1 MNGPND
7 RMAPERLAQE
17 YASALR
23 QYVSGAGEAAL
34 TRAYELGRAAAGS
47 GVGLLELA
55 VLHHDALAHLPHDSL
70 RNGRPAPVAMAAQ
83 FLAESLSPF
92 EMTLRSYQD
101 HARLLG
107 LGGGLAQE
115 NAEIVRAREQLRTIL
130 DATTAVIY
138 LKDAEGRYLFVN
150 RQFQEVFGLRREQVV
165 GKLDDEVLPPAVAR
179 MLRSDD
185 LLVLEARAPRELE
198 ETLPGADGAHTYL
211 SLKFPLLDARGLSY
225 GLSCVAT
232 DITERKRAEEAL
244 QRERE
249 AAERER
255 RLQEAV
261 EVRDQFL
268 TIASHELR
276 TPLTALELQVG
287 SLQRLAR
294 SSPEAPVSDER
305 ILSKLELT
313 LRQVER
319 LTVLIDGIVDVGRM
333 ASGRVELHPEPL
345 ELGALVR
352 GVVARAESAIRR
364 SGSEVVL
371 AAGAP
376 VVGSWDRARLETAV
390 SSLVSNAVKFGEG
403 KPVDVVVESAGA
415 RASVTVRD
423 RGIGISSEDQQ
434 RIFERFE
441 RAVSVRH
448 YGGFG
453 VGLWLAR
460 QAVEAHGGE
469 IHVRSEHGAGS
480 EFRIE
485 LPLQAPPA

>member
-1 MNGPND
+1 MNGPNE
-7 RMAPERLAQE
+7 RMAPERLAEE

-34 TRAYELGRAAAGS
+34 TRAYELGRSAAGS

-55 VLHHDALAHLPHDSL
+55 VLHHEALAHLPHESL
-70 RNGRPAPVAMAAQ
+70 RDGRPAPVAMAAQ

-101 HARLLG
+101 NARLLG
-107 LGGGLAQE
+107 LGGDLAQE

-138 LKDAEGRYLFVN
+138 LKDAAGRYLFVN
-150 RQFQEVFGLRREQVV
+150 RQFQEVFGLRREQIL

-179 MLRSDD
+179 MLRNDD
-185 LLVLEARAPRELE
+185 LLVLEARAPREVE

-294 SSPEAPVSDER
+294 SSPETPVSDER
-305 ILSKLELT
+305 ILSKCDLMV
-313 LRQVER
+313 RQVER
-319 LTVLIDGIVDVGRM
+319 LTVLIDGLVDVGRM
-333 ASGRVELHPEPL
+333 ASGRWSSTSRRSSSARSCAASSRAPRARSAARVPRSSSPPATRWWAPGTA
-345 ELGALVR
+345 GASR
-352 GVVARAESAIRR
+352 PPSRAWCRTPSSSGRASPWTSSSSRRARAR
-364 SGSEVVL
+364 
-371 AAGAP
+371 P
-376 VVGSWDRARLETAV
+376 
-390 SSLVSNAVKFGEG
+390 
-403 KPVDVVVESAGA
+403 
-415 RASVTVRD
+415 
-423 RGIGISSEDQQ
+423 
-434 RIFERFE
+434 
-441 RAVSVRH
+441 
-448 YGGFG
+448 
-453 VGLWLAR
+453 
-460 QAVEAHGGE
+460 
-469 IHVRSEHGAGS
+469 
-480 EFRIE
+480 
-485 LPLQAPPA
+485 

>member
-1 MNGPND
+1 MTGPNE
-7 RMAPERLAQE
+7 RMAPERLAEE

-34 TRAYELGRAAAGS
+34 TRAYELGRSAAGS

-55 VLHHDALAHLPHDSL
+55 VLHHEALAHLPHESL
-70 RNGRPAPVAMAAQ
+70 RDGRPAPVAMAAQ

-101 HARLLG
+101 NARLLG
-107 LGGGLAQE
+107 LGGDLAQE
-115 NAEIVRAREQLRTIL
+115 NAEIGRAREQLRTIL

-138 LKDAEGRYLFVN
+138 LKDAAGRYLFVN
-150 RQFQEVFGLRREQVV
+150 RQFQEVFGLRREQIL

-179 MLRSDD
+179 MLRNDD
-185 LLVLEARAPRELE
+185 LLVLEARAPREVE

-294 SSPEAPVSDER
+294 SSPEMPVSDER
-305 ILSKLELT
+305 ILSKCDLMV
-313 LRQVER
+313 RQVER
-319 LTVLIDGIVDVGRM
+319 LTVLIDGLVDVGRM
-333 ASGRVELHPEPL
+333 ASGRLELHLEAL

-352 GVVARAESAIRR
+352 GVLARAEGAIRR

-371 AAGAP
+371 TSGDP
-376 VVGSWDRARLETAV
+376 VVGTWDRARLETAV
-390 SSLVSNAVKFGEG
+390 ASLVSNAVKFGAG
-403 KPVDVVVESAGA
+403 KPVDVVVEATGG
-415 RASVTVRD
+415 RAFVTVRD
-423 RGIGISSEDQQ
+423 RGIGISPDDQR

-460 QAVEAHGGE
+460 QAVEAHGGA
-469 IHVRSEHGAGS
+469 IHVRSEDGAGS

-485 LPLQAPPA
+485 LPLEAAPA